1 MHEVVLHGR
10 LLVGQGGPAAH
21 DTERPPVPTKVPVLS
36 ECVCVGMVDV
46 WGGAAGF
53 GRATRARDFRSPSAH
68 WLVCRGGGGVM

>member
-1 MHEVVLHGR
+1 M
-10 LLVGQGGPAAH
+10 GQGGPAAH

-53 GRATRARDFRSPSAH
+53 GRATGARDFRSPSAH
-68 WLVCRGGGGVM
+68 WLVCRGGEGVM